1 MLLEI
6 RPLHGN
12 FRVGYL
18 LLFEKNQVV
27 TDFFMEE
34 CDVCDQIL
42 PDAWEQTQ
50 PWQCPGPGVS
60 PHRHLDIVVMVK
72 KITLTSLRA
81 ILILEQRYKPG
92 AVLLLLRSPEPL
104 DLILVLK
111 TERLGRVKL
120 LPAQQLLTCRVQ
132 TQRLQGV
139 KPLPALQLPLS

>member
-12 FRVGYL
+12 FRVGFL

-27 TDFFMEE
+27 IDFFMEE

-72 KITLTSLRA
+72 KITLTSNSNL
-81 ILILEQRYKPG
+81 
-92 AVLLLLRSPEPL
+92 
-104 DLILVLK
+104 
-111 TERLGRVKL
+111 
-120 LPAQQLLTCRVQ
+120 
-132 TQRLQGV
+132 GV
-139 KPLPALQLPLS
+139 KI

>member
-12 FRVGYL
+12 FRVGFL

-81 ILILEQRYKPG
+81 ILILG
-92 AVLLLLRSPEPL
+92 
-104 DLILVLK
+104 
-111 TERLGRVKL
+111 
-120 LPAQQLLTCRVQ
+120 
-132 TQRLQGV
+132 
-139 KPLPALQLPLS
+139 

>member
-12 FRVGYL
+12 FRVGFL

-60 PHRHLDIVVMVK
+60 PHRHLDIVVVVK
-72 KITLTSLRA
+72 RITLKA
-81 ILILEQRYKPG
+81 ILILE
-92 AVLLLLRSPEPL
+92 
-104 DLILVLK
+104 
-111 TERLGRVKL
+111 
-120 LPAQQLLTCRVQ
+120 
-132 TQRLQGV
+132 
-139 KPLPALQLPLS
+139 

>member
-12 FRVGYL
+12 FRVGFL

-72 KITLTSLRA
+72 KITLTSLRV
-81 ILILEQRYKPG
+81 ILKI
-92 AVLLLLRSPEPL
+92 
-104 DLILVLK
+104 
-111 TERLGRVKL
+111 
-120 LPAQQLLTCRVQ
+120 
-132 TQRLQGV
+132 
-139 KPLPALQLPLS
+139 

>member
-1 MLLEI
+1 MT
-6 RPLHGN
+6 
-12 FRVGYL
+12 
-18 LLFEKNQVV
+18 V
-27 TDFFMEE
+27 TFFMEE
-34 CDVCDQIL
+34 CVCDQNL

-104 DLILVLK
+104 DLILVFK
-111 TERLGRVKL
+111 TERLGRVEV
-120 LPAQQLLTCRVQ
+120 LPAQQLLT
-132 TQRLQGV
+132 
-139 KPLPALQLPLS
+139 A